1 MKWPCNGVFVHQI
14 NKKCKK
20 KKINGKKLDIQDLR
34 IDGFKKVLK
43 YFIKYL

>member
-20 KKINGKKLDIQDLR
+20 KINGKKLDILNMR
-34 IDGFKKVLK
+34 
-43 YFIKYL
+43 

>member
-20 KKINGKKLDIQDLR
+20 KKNQWQKIR
-34 IDGFKKVLK
+34 H
-43 YFIKYL
+43 IKYEVLLLSYGKLTI

>member
-20 KKINGKKLDIQDLR
+20 NQWQKIR
-34 IDGFKKVLK
+34 P
-43 YFIKYL
+43 IKYEVILLSYGKLII